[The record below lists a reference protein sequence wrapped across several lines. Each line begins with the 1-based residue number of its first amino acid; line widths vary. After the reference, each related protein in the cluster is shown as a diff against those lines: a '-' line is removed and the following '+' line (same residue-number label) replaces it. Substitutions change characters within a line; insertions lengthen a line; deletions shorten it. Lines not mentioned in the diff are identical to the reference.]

1 MFFTEAVGGHDSAL
15 MNVLLPVGAV
25 VAGIFS
31 VAYSVRFIHDVFFNG
46 EPVGLPKTPHE
57 PPRFMR
63 LPVEVLVLLCVL
75 VGLFPA
81 LVIGPLLAVGAQAAL
96 FGGPYA
102 PLPAYKLAIWHG
114 FNLPLA
120 MSMAATAG
128 GVLLYF
134 GCSGASTCTAL
145 VRLPG
150 WIRSGGREAF
160 DFFTTTKL
168 NAARGVTDALENG
181 SLQRYC
187 SCSSRWPCWPD
198 WCHTSAAAA
207 GRRLRLR
214 PARRSPSACWWSG

>member
-1 MFFTEAVGGHDSAL
+1 MAGVPLLNGFLSKEMFFTEAVGGHDSAP

-102 PLPAYKLAIWHG
+102 PLPTYKLAIWHG

-134 GCSGASTCTAL
+134 GLQRRVNLHRL
-145 VRLPG
+145 VRLPAG
-150 WIRSGGREAF
+150 
-160 DFFTTTKL
+160 
-168 NAARGVTDALENG
+168 
-181 SLQRYC
+181 
-187 SCSSRWPCWPD
+187 
-198 WCHTSAAAA
+198 SAAAGA
-207 GRRLRLR
+207 RHSSSSPR
-214 PARRSPSACWWSG
+214 PS